1 MIFTSCQ
8 VNCWSELWAQ
18 KSCIQSRQPARSQ
31 PYPLRTDLK
40 PTFRPQNRAFLWTR
54 RPKPALISKF
64 DLKS

>member
-31 PYPLRTDLK
+31 PYPLTH
-40 PTFRPQNRAFLWTR
+40 
-54 RPKPALISKF
+54 RPKTYLSSSKQGLF
-64 DLKS
+64 VDETAKTCTYIKI